1 MFPLDDTYTNS
12 EICFEYLRPNFKYSS
27 ERNMMYE

>member
-12 EICFEYLRPNFKYSS
+12 EISSEYLRPNFRYSS
-27 ERNMMYE
+27 ETDMMHE